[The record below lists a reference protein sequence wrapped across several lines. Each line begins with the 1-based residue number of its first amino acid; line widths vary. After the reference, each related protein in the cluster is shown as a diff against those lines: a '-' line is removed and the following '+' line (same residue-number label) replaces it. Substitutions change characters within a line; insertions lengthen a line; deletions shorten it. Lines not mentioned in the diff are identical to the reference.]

1 MAMPTV
7 RGRGRRICPAPCPV
21 PPVLPFLV
29 LLPLLPVLLLPVL
42 PLPVLPLPV
51 LAVRLAQPLGLARR
65 GRGLGR
71 VGRRM

>member
-29 LLPLLPVLLLPVL
+29 LLPLLPVL